1 MIRTTRWMVA
11 LVAGGS
17 LAACSGGGSFADRE
31 SAASS
36 PSSSSASS
44 SSSSAGSSATSGAPS
59 ELAKGLLP
67 AEAFGEQA
75 TVVPLTRD
83 QLQQGAGL
91 APSVKD
97 LKVSPPECATAVQ
110 GTQPDVTAFDDIAA
124 QSATTGG
131 AISIEVLL
139 SGGPTSGSLDA
150 MEQAVSR
157 CPSVQISAPSIGT
170 ATITFRSVPVD
181 ELGDGAAALQFT
193 TTVKQ
198 PDGNTLSVP
207 ALVGVVRDGDRVVT
221 LLTLAQN
228 GAPPD
233 PAAFTGLLQQAYEVQ
248 AKALD

>member
-1 MIRTTRWMVA
+1 MVRAARWMVA
-11 LVAGGS
+11 LVAGGM
-17 LAACSGGGSFADRE
+17 LAACNTGGSFADHE
-31 SAASS
+31 SAVST
-36 PSSSSASS
+36 SS
-44 SSSSAGSSATSGAPS
+44 SSSSSPSEGSAAPSSSAASD
-59 ELAKGLLP
+59 LAKGLLP
-67 AEAFGEQA
+67 AEAFGQQA

-91 APSVKD
+91 APSAND
-97 LKVSPPECATAVQ
+97 QTVSPPECATAVQ

-157 CPSVQISAPSIGT
+157 CPSVQISSPQIGT
-170 ATITFRSVPVD
+170 AMITFRSVPVD
-181 ELGDGAAALQFT
+181 DLGDGAAALQFT
-193 TTVKQ
+193 TTVTQ
-198 PDGNTLSVP
+198 PGGAKVTVP

-228 GAPPD
+228 GTPPD
-233 PAAFTGLLQQAYEVQ
+233 PAAFTDLLQQAYEVQ
-248 AKALD
+248 AQALD

>member
-1 MIRTTRWMVA
+1 MVRAARWMVA
-11 LVAGGS
+11 LVAGGM
-17 LAACSGGGSFADRE
+17 LAACNTGGSFADRE
-31 SAASS
+31 SAAST
-36 PSSSSASS
+36 SS
-44 SSSSAGSSATSGAPS
+44 SSSSGSSSAPS
-59 ELAKGLLP
+59 TSPAGDLAKGLLP
-67 AEAFGEQA
+67 AEAFGSQA
-75 TVVPLTRD
+75 TVVPLTRE

-91 APSVKD
+91 APSAKD

-150 MEQAVSR
+150 MKQAVSR
-157 CPSVQISAPSIGT
+157 CPSVQISAPQIGT

-181 ELGDGAAALQFT
+181 DLGDGAAALQFT
-193 TTVKQ
+193 TTVTQ
-198 PDGNTLSVP
+198 PDGAKISVP

-228 GAPPD
+228 GTPPD
-233 PAAFTGLLQQAYEVQ
+233 PAAFTGLLQKAYEVQ
-248 AKALD
+248 AQALD